1 MFKTAT
7 RILNFKTLFLIL
19 GYLFFRE
26 EGKSFLTYEIKE
38 DSMNPE
44 LMSEDYVIAIKK
56 FNSLNRGDIV
66 IYKNEEKGFDVVKRI
81 IGLPGETIST
91 ENGKILINSTPLESD
106 WSRESTDDFVQIT
119 LNENQ
124 YFVLGDNRKLSTSD
138 SRTLGAIDK
147 DKIMKVK
154 YRYWP
159 LQRVRAYE

>member
-1 MFKTAT
+1 MFKTTA

-91 ENGKILINSTPLESD
+91 ENGKVLINSTPLESD

-138 SRTLGAIDK
+138 SRTLGAIDQ